1 MSSCPCCECECR
13 SPECHGKCQGYLEWA
28 TEKRNERIHTNK
40 EKAYLG
46 KMFNYGWRQ
55 QRR

>member
-1 MSSCPCCECECR
+1 MSNCPCCECECR